1 MALRNFSRTSIAIA
15 VHCCLSLAGCGVLS
29 NTDPQ
34 PNEIARSASARSRDL
49 QADADELIR
58 PLVESGQTPGV
69 VAGVLLPDGSTRF
82 FGYGVTIRNG
92 NARPDGDTL
101 FAVGSLSKG
110 FLAAELALRVD
121 EGVLAW
127 DDTVGALAPGSAR
140 LSDDARQVTL
150 LQLATHTAGMPRQP
164 LDLQTLELFVRYLFT
179 GESFYGHFDRDYVM
193 NYLATFSASRRG
205 EPQYSNIGYGILG
218 HLLALRTGQP
228 AEASVEQRVIRPLG
242 LSCTGYEPERL
253 PCHAMRAHGYAGD
266 QPKFIPR
273 GIATPDWQFN
283 DVMRASA
290 GLHSTARDLLT
301 MASAHMS
308 GADTQLHAA
317 LAGNARG
324 RPVGSSKTAT
334 VAWSSKKFG
343 DRTIT
348 YQVGLVAGYTSYI
361 GLDIAN
367 RTAVVILQNSFNW
380 DLRAGHLLLLR
391 AAPQGEAVTNR

>member
-1 MALRNFSRTSIAIA
+1 
-15 VHCCLSLAGCGVLS
+15 V
-29 NTDPQ
+29 P
-34 PNEIARSASARSRDL
+34 SRDL
-49 QADADELIR
+49 QSDADELIR

-69 VAGVLLPDGSTRF
+69 VAGVLLPDGSMRF
-82 FGYGVTIRNG
+82 FGYGTTIRNG
-92 NARPDGDTL
+92 VVRPDGDTL

-110 FLAAELALRVD
+110 FLAAAVALQVD
-121 EGVLAW
+121 EGVLSW
-127 DDTVGALAPGSAR
+127 DDTIAGLAPGSAK
-140 LSDDARQVTL
+140 LSDEAKQVTL

-193 NYLATFSASRRG
+193 NYLATFSADRRG
-205 EPQYSNIGYGILG
+205 ELQYSNIGYGILG
-218 HLLALRTGQP
+218 HLLTLRTGQS
-228 AEASVEQRVIRPLG
+228 AEASVEQSVIRPLG
-242 LSCTGYEPERL
+242 LGCTGYEPEKL
-253 PCHAMRAHGYAGD
+253 PCYATRAHGYAGD

-273 GIATPDWQFN
+273 GNATPDWQFN
-283 DVMRASA
+283 DLMRASA

-301 MASAHMS
+301 MASAHMN

-324 RPVGSSKTAT
+324 RPVGSGRTAT
-334 VAWSSKKFG
+334 VAWTSKKLN

-367 RTAVVILQNSFNW
+367 RTAVVVLQNSFNW

-391 AAPQGEAVTNR
+391 TIPQGEAVTNR

>member
-1 MALRNFSRTSIAIA
+1 M
-15 VHCCLSLAGCGVLS
+15 
-29 NTDPQ
+29 
-34 PNEIARSASARSRDL
+34 
-49 QADADELIR
+49 
-58 PLVESGQTPGV
+58 
-69 VAGVLLPDGSTRF
+69 
-82 FGYGVTIRNG
+82 
-92 NARPDGDTL
+92 
-101 FAVGSLSKG
+101 
-110 FLAAELALRVD
+110 
-121 EGVLAW
+121 
-127 DDTVGALAPGSAR
+127 
-140 LSDDARQVTL
+140 
-150 LQLATHTAGMPRQP
+150 
-164 LDLQTLELFVRYLFT
+164 ELFVRYLFT

-193 NYLATFSASRRG
+193 DYLATFSASGRG

-218 HLLALRTGQP
+218 HLLTLRTGQP

-242 LSCTGYEPERL
+242 LGCTGYEPEKL
-253 PCHAMRAHGYAGD
+253 PCYATRAHGYAGD

-273 GIATPDWQFN
+273 GSATPDWQFN

-301 MASAHMS
+301 VASAHMN

-317 LAGNARG
+317 LVGNARG

-334 VAWSSKKFG
+334 VAWSSKKLG

-348 YQVGLVAGYTSYI
+348 YQVGLVAGYTSYV

-391 AAPQGEAVTNR
+391 TAAQGEAVTNR

>member
-1 MALRNFSRTSIAIA
+1 MNDLKRPLALAIA
-15 VHCCLSLAGCGVLS
+15 FQCCLSLLGCGVLS

-34 PNEIARSASARSRDL
+34 PSEIARYGSARGRDL
-49 QADADELIR
+49 QSDADELVR
-58 PLVESGQTPGV
+58 PLVEHGHTPGV
-69 VAGVLLPDGSTRF
+69 VAGILLPDGSMRF
-82 FGYGVTIRNG
+82 FGYGVTSRNG
-92 NARPDGDTL
+92 VVRPDGDTL

-110 FLAAELALRVD
+110 FLAAELALLVG
-121 EGVLAW
+121 EGVLTW
-127 DDTVGALAPGSAR
+127 DDTIAGLAPGSAK
-140 LSDDARQVTL
+140 LSDDAKQVTL

-164 LDLQTLELFVRYLFT
+164 LDLRTLELFVRYLFT

-193 NYLATFSASRRG
+193 NYLATFSADRRG

-218 HLLALRTGQP
+218 HLLTLRTGQP
-228 AEASVEQRVIRPLG
+228 VEASVEQHVIRPLG
-242 LSCTGYEPERL
+242 LRCTGYAPENL
-253 PCHAMRAHGYAGD
+253 PCYATRAHGYAGD
-266 QPKFIPR
+266 QPKFILR
-273 GIATPDWQFN
+273 GDPTPDWQFN

-301 MASAHMS
+301 MAAAHMN

-317 LAGNARG
+317 LAGNAIG
-324 RPVGSSKTAT
+324 RPVGGSKMAT
-334 VAWSSKKFG
+334 VAWSSQKFE

-391 AAPQGEAVTNR
+391 TVPPARP